1 MVGETNHQIV
11 VGGEGSTITLTFRV
25 PKQRSMSDSNQSD
38 KNSKLPQK
46 AELWMFPRISNEPN
60 ARWYEVDL
68 GFLFNLFNKEWE
80 VDERIRWRSSDECIM
95 VDLTPSIQRIDKR
108 LQRRRKINETLANV
122 TVTVHHITELTG
134 NNIPNEQDWQK
145 ICRSELQNRSS
156 NTSFLAVQYFS
167 DSPEGSTENRKK
179 RTATNEALTNT
190 IKRDS
195 VNVHRRQIAELP
207 SMKLPSMERGCTNYT
222 HMVRLQE
229 VFGDWV
235 VAPTEE
241 VDVGLCYGFCRMDL
255 NIAAFTPRG
264 ILKNRLKNVG
274 DKDSTV
280 PSDHFEV
287 KCAPLAF
294 EPVIFLIHMEETD
307 SYILMDYPIKVKSC
321 GCQ

>member
-1 MVGETNHQIV
+1 MVGETDHQIV
-11 VGGEGSTITLTFRV
+11 VGGSGEDSITTLQFRV
-25 PKQRSMSDSNQSD
+25 PKQRSTSGSNQND
-38 KNSKLPQK
+38 KKLPQK

-60 ARWYEVDL
+60 ARWYEVTL
-68 GFLFNLFNKEWE
+68 GFEFRLFNKIWE
-80 VDERIRWRSSDECIM
+80 VDEHIRWRSSDECIM
-95 VDLTPSIQRIDKR
+95 VDLTSSIQKIDKR
-108 LQRRRKINETLANV
+108 LQRRKKINETLANV
-122 TVTVHHITELTG
+122 TVTVHHITELTS

-156 NTSFLAVQYFS
+156 NTSFLVVQYFS

-179 RTATNEALTNT
+179 RTATNEALTNS

-195 VNVHRRQIAELP
+195 VNVHRRRQIAELP
-207 SMKLPSMERGCTNYT
+207 STERGCTNYT
-222 HMVRLQE
+222 HMVRLQD